1 MGDRD
6 SSPCSSFLNSIEC
19 HSRRVDLGTTVEPF
33 DVLCLEHWTRPG
45 IPHLITGALLPTSPT
60 LISDLRL
67 QACSCRRDFSV
78 SSLWTEI
85 FEFLVSCR
93 SSRRQFKITTS
104 DNPPTNVKPLYAM
117 FQGLIISI
125 DLITLWKILTTIFCI
140 AMLIICLP
148 PLFSIGQVPV
158 AFKVL
163 EKEMWVDKGR
173 SMRRETGGD
182 WCDRER

>member
-33 DVLCLEHWTRPG
+33 DVLCLDHWTRLG
-45 IPHLITGALLPTSPT
+45 IPHLITDALLPTSST

-67 QACSCRRDFSV
+67 QACSCWRDFSV
-78 SSLWTEI
+78 SSDLWTEI

-93 SSRRQFKITTS
+93 SFRCQFKITTS
-104 DNPPTNVKPLYAM
+104 DSPPTNVKPLYAM

-125 DLITLWKILTTIFCI
+125 DLITLWKNLTTIFCI

-148 PLFSIGQVPV
+148 PLFSTDQVPV

-173 SMRRETGGD
+173 SMRRETG